1 MLGDDGKV
9 NQKELEKFIK
19 KFSKKIFIFG
29 FTSFVYENLI
39 KNNIKNISN
48 INFKNGILLHG
59 GGWKK
64 MEKLKI
70 NNDKFKD
77 ILKKKIKFFKN
88 L

>member
-9 NQKELEKFIK
+9 NQKELRKFIK
-19 KFSKKIFIFG
+19 KFSKKDFFIFG

-64 MEKLKI
+64 MER
-70 NNDKFKD
+70 
-77 ILKKKIKFFKN
+77 KIKN
-88 L
+88 